1 MNLRLAGEPAA
12 SNPVEA
18 EPRVRIGLLGPLR
31 VSVEGEPVAV
41 GRPQARLLLARLALS
56 AGTQVTF
63 DELTDA
69 LWPGEPPATARKS
82 LQKYVSELRK
92 LLGADS
98 VTTEA
103 DGYSLTIDH
112 DSLDIVR
119 FERSLDQA
127 RAACGRGQ
135 VEEGLRLYDG
145 AEALWRGTPMSEFAD
160 IAAIADEV
168 RRLEELHLT
177 AFEERMEAA
186 LAVGEDHELVSVLE
200 DFVRKHPLRERS
212 WGALM
217 TALYRAGRQSD
228 ALAAYRVL
236 RQILRDELG
245 IEPAPEIGKL
255 EERILIHD
263 PSLAPTHQR
272 LIGNLPAG
280 YTSFVGRGKAI
291 ADLTRILGDARL
303 ATLVGPGGSGKTR
316 LATELGRGVGV
327 RYPDGVWFVD
337 LAAAGD
343 ASQVLSAVSAALRV
357 SAESGSSS
365 EETLRSYLSTKRLLL
380 ILDNCEHVVLAVAA
394 LSNMVLNATRS
405 VCILATSRESLGLT
419 GEVVYRVDPLE
430 VPHETTRDPDELS
443 RVDSIRLF
451 IERAAAAD
459 PDFRFSAEAA
469 PVVAEICRR
478 LEGLPLAVELAARQL
493 HVIGLAE
500 LTRGLLDCLDLLAA
514 PGAPVAR
521 HRTMQAAI
529 EWSYL
534 LLDEDQ
540 RRVFEVASVFP
551 GTFTAEAVAHVS
563 EIVHAEPVSAVPI
576 LTSLVSRS
584 MVVRE
589 VHDDETRYRLL
600 EPNRA
605 YAAERIAA
613 AGSQDALHRAHALWV
628 LDLLLEHPQILG
640 PDERQTLRRLTAER
654 HHLPLAFDWAI
665 EHEPE
670 LALQMLVAAR
680 EFIGIEEFRVVWG
693 DHLIRAVE
701 AGRDAPRE
709 LLAAALANG
718 AHALSDSFA
727 DFATARNWAQEA
739 LTLATE
745 VGDRRLAAIAEAALS
760 IALRSMGALDEA
772 RTRSER
778 ARDIF
783 DAEGDAV
790 WSARCRNWVSQIAL
804 ATGDHE
810 TAVAEL
816 RTAIDRW
823 ADVGSDWGSAKA
835 WWILAATLA
844 SKGDYAGAEA
854 AAATSVK
861 HLEGFDEQ
869 SVAVHVRAVRADAA
883 RLTGKYEEARSMY
896 IDCLRVFEEIGDR
909 RCVASSLKNLG
920 LVAWHLGRYEDAA
933 GSLIAAFERRRAL
946 RDDAGIPET
955 LEGLA
960 FVAEHAADHDLAV
973 ALLGVVSRLRAI
985 TGAMQPEPERLEIEA
1000 LIARLKTAMSETDF
1014 EGAWSRAE
1022 NEPEDLIAQARRL
1035 AAPASTATP
1044 PS

>member
-1 MNLRLAGEPAA
+1 M
-12 SNPVEA
+12 
-18 EPRVRIGLLGPLR
+18 
-31 VSVEGEPVAV
+31 
-41 GRPQARLLLARLALS
+41 
-56 AGTQVTF
+56 
-63 DELTDA
+63 
-69 LWPGEPPATARKS
+69 
-82 LQKYVSELRK
+82 
-92 LLGADS
+92 
-98 VTTEA
+98 
-103 DGYSLTIDH
+103 
-112 DSLDIVR
+112 
-119 FERSLDQA
+119 
-127 RAACGRGQ
+127 
-135 VEEGLRLYDG
+135 
-145 AEALWRGTPMSEFAD
+145 
-160 IAAIADEV
+160 
-168 RRLEELHLT
+168 
-177 AFEERMEAA
+177 
-186 LAVGEDHELVSVLE
+186 
-200 DFVRKHPLRERS
+200 
-212 WGALM
+212 
-217 TALYRAGRQSD
+217 
-228 ALAAYRVL
+228 
-236 RQILRDELG
+236 
-245 IEPAPEIGKL
+245 
-255 EERILIHD
+255 
-263 PSLAPTHQR
+263 
-272 LIGNLPAG
+272 
-280 YTSFVGRGKAI
+280 
-291 ADLTRILGDARL
+291 
-303 ATLVGPGGSGKTR
+303 
-316 LATELGRGVGV
+316 
-327 RYPDGVWFVD
+327 D

-357 SAESGSSS
+357 SAETGSSS

-380 ILDNCEHVVLAVAA
+380 ILDNCEHVVQAVAA

-419 GEVVYRVDPLE
+419 GEVVYRVDPLG
-430 VPHETTRDPDELS
+430 VPDETTRDPDELS

-469 PVVAEICRR
+469 PAVAEICRR

-500 LTRGLLDCLDLLAA
+500 LTRGLLDRLDLLAA

-540 RRVFEVASVFP
+540 RRVFEVAAVFP
-551 GTFTAEAVAHVS
+551 GTFTAEAMAHVF
-563 EIVHAEPVSAVPI
+563 EMVHEMQVSAVTV

-584 MVVRE
+584 MIVRE
-589 VHDDETRYRLL
+589 PHDDETRYRVLQ
-600 EPNRA
+600 PSRA
-605 YAAERIAA
+605 FAAERIVDS
-613 AGSQDALHRAHALWV
+613 GLEESLHHAHARWI
-628 LDLLLEHPQILG
+628 LDVFLADAQILG
-640 PDERQTLRRLTAER
+640 PDERHRLRRLNGER
-654 HHLPLAFDWAI
+654 HHLAVAFEWAI

-670 LALQMLVAAR
+670 LALRLLVGAR
-680 EFIGIEEFRVVWG
+680 EFIGIEEFNVVWG

-718 AHALSDSFA
+718 AHALSDSFV
-727 DFATARNWAQEA
+727 DFATVREWAHEA

-745 VGDRRLAAIAEAALS
+745 VGDRRLGAIAEAALA
-760 IALRSMGALDEA
+760 IALRSVGDLDEA
-772 RTRSER
+772 LTRSER

-823 ADVGSDWGSAKA
+823 AEIGSDWGSAKA

-844 SKGDYAGAEA
+844 GKGDYAGAEA
-854 AAATSVK
+854 AAATSMK

-883 RLTGKYEEARSMY
+883 RLTGRYEEARSMY
-896 IDCLRVFEEIGDR
+896 LECLRIFEEIGDR

-960 FVAEHAADHDLAV
+960 FVADEAEQHQLAV
-973 ALLGVVSRLRAI
+973 SLLTEASQLRTT
-985 TGAMQPEPERLEIEA
+985 TGARQPEPERLEVEA
-1000 LIARLKTAMSETDF
+1000 LIAHLKTTLGAADF
-1014 EGAWSRAE
+1014 EVAWSGERT
-1022 NEPEDLIAQARRL
+1022 EPEDLIAQARRL
-1035 AAPASTATP
+1035 AAPTSTGSPT
-1044 PS
+1044 